1 MVHPTTFDQWCGEW
15 GAGSFSLPQFWLRLL
30 QLSAKRFHQAGP
42 PMPKSPRELEE
53 LRAELLTGMNS
64 NRSCEGTKSERLH
77 RTKVFTLCKK
87 AIALWGFP
95 SVASSLSSCFFLL
108 PLPLSS
114 SLFHF
119 LYHFSPSL
127 FHTSFSHSQMILVW
141 NPRFIFVFLAHYK

>member
-53 LRAELLTGMNS
+53 LREELLTGMNS
-64 NRSCEGTKSERLH
+64 NRSCEGTESERLH

-87 AIALWGFP
+87 GYSPLRIPKCCL
-95 SVASSLSSCFFLL
+95 LSSFLFL
-108 PLPLSS
+108 PPPITPFIFPLSFPLSFLPIFISYLLFPLTNDTRMEPKIHFCIS
-114 SLFHF
+114 STL
-119 LYHFSPSL
+119 
-127 FHTSFSHSQMILVW
+127 
-141 NPRFIFVFLAHYK
+141 